1 MKIKKEQ
8 QLREK
13 GITLIALVITIIIL
27 LILAGITIGL
37 VTGDNGILAQATRA
51 KEETTQAQEEENIK
65 LAIMASSIEDNGYQK
80 FTEENLQKVIDEQF
94 GEGKA
99 KVYSNEKDAFSVIF
113 QNKDIAYRIESNGD
127 VNKIDIAFTITNEE
141 EYKDFTNEVNSGNSF
156 ENQYVYLLNDLDF
169 QNEEIDIV
177 GNFIDESNNKP
188 FSGIF
193 EGNNKKINNLN
204 INKNQ
209 DYVGLFAYNTGII
222 RDIILESGSITG
234 QGRVAGIVSVNS
246 GTIENCHNKGVNV
259 NITGN
264 SGGGGIVAR
273 STGEIIYCSNSTDII
288 SEAANIGGIVGA
300 LNYTVLNNCYNLGK
314 IEGIYAIGG
323 IIGTTAESEIK
334 ECYNL
339 GDIEGKGQ
347 EDELGTYCGGIV
359 GSGVT
364 SKIASCY
371 NDGNIVSLGKYA
383 GGIIGRLLSR
393 GEVTNCY
400 NKGIV
405 ENHGISNGNIVGF
418 LYSESKT
425 DNCYFSKEICDLEGV
440 GQTNNDT
447 TINKSISY
455 MKTSD
460 FVDDLNKDEEIFV
473 IDIGINDGYPILK
486 WQVE

>member
-1 MKIKKEQ
+1 M
-8 QLREK
+8 
-13 GITLIALVITIIIL
+13 
-27 LILAGITIGL
+27 
-37 VTGDNGILAQATRA
+37 
-51 KEETTQAQEEENIK
+51 
-65 LAIMASSIEDNGYQK
+65 
-80 FTEENLQKVIDEQF
+80 
-94 GEGKA
+94 
-99 KVYSNEKDAFSVIF
+99 
-113 QNKDIAYRIESNGD
+113 
-127 VNKIDIAFTITNEE
+127 
-141 EYKDFTNEVNSGNSF
+141 
-156 ENQYVYLLNDLDF
+156 
-169 QNEEIDIV
+169 
-177 GNFIDESNNKP
+177 
-188 FSGIF
+188 
-193 EGNNKKINNLN
+193 
-204 INKNQ
+204 
-209 DYVGLFAYNTGII
+209 
-222 RDIILESGSITG
+222 
-234 QGRVAGIVSVNS
+234 
-246 GTIENCHNKGVNV
+246 
-259 NITGN
+259 
-264 SGGGGIVAR
+264 
-273 STGEIIYCSNSTDII
+273 
-288 SEAANIGGIVGA
+288 
-300 LNYTVLNNCYNLGK
+300 GK